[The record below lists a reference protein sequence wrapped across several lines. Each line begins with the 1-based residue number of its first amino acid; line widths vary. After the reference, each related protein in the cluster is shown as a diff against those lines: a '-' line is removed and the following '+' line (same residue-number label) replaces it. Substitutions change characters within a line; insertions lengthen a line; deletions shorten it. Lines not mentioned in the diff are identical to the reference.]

1 MNKETY
7 KEYVRQR
14 LHEEYYNRDEKKAMR
29 KAATA
34 QLATDAAINMG
45 ISKTPVA
52 AMEPVDTME
61 PDADELSDMTVSPAF
76 KNNLAIMFH
85 NIEQHHRSEKHQED
99 KPEEEPLP
107 IVAFHKLSKGQKMRH
122 HNEVEA
128 AIDTLDAHQDMD
140 TGHNEGDNFDTMFS
154 HYASLLGRPEGDGY
168 TEHEEMIDRHK
179 LVHTMKMLKPDL
191 PDMED

>member
-14 LHEEYYNRDEKKAMR
+14 LHEEYYNRKEKKAMR

-34 QLATDAAINMG
+34 QLATNAAINMG
-45 ISKTPVA
+45 ISKAPVA
-52 AMEPVDTME
+52 AIEPVDAME
-61 PDADELSDMTVSPAF
+61 PDELMEPDINVSPAF
-76 KNNLAIMFH
+76 KHNLAIMFS
-85 NIEQHHRSEKHQED
+85 NIEQRHHSEKHQED
-99 KPEEEPLP
+99 TGDSLP
-107 IVAFHKLSKGQKMRH
+107 IIAFHKLSKGQKMRH

-168 TEHEEMIDRHK
+168 SEHEEMIDRHK

-191 PDMED
+191 PDLED